1 MSKDVVTINNFKL
14 QIMNLL
20 KRTAVLLLM
29 SAIVFLQSCSGCDNE
44 NPTAKVSN
52 LGTDE
57 VSIQVKTTGGNTE
70 NLNNIAPNGTS
81 ATTSYAP
88 GEITYTIVLK
98 GGEELVE
105 VVTLD
110 YCEDYTI
117 TVNSDNTDRKSVV

>member
-1 MSKDVVTINNFKL
+1 
-14 QIMNLL
+14 MNLL
-20 KRTAVLLLM
+20 KKIAPIFLITLTVL
-29 SAIVFLQSCSGCDNE
+29 LQSCSGCDNE

-57 VSIQVKTTGGNTE
+57 VSVQVKTTGGNTE
-70 NLNNIAPNGTS
+70 NLNNVPPGETS

-117 TVNSDNTDRKSVV
+117 TVNSDNTISTTSNPRD